1 VTTEIWSHRGILE
14 GSAEMENTPA
24 AFAAASVIG
33 IEGIELDTW
42 RVSDGG
48 FLVHHDRD
56 VPGVGAVDALVAASD
71 WHGIPRLEEALAAC
85 RVRVV
90 NVELKVPREAAGTAA
105 RLLGVELAERLAE
118 YACTDNFGLVVS
130 SFSPDALVGFRERSQ
145 LPVGLLV
152 EERPRTD
159 ELDEIMRCG
168 WQAVHVHWSGW
179 DLELWTEC
187 AGRRLGLVVWTVDD
201 DDGLR
206 AALRAP
212 LRAVITERPRQA
224 IELRAE
230 PAVRMP
236 RD

>member
-1 VTTEIWSHRGILE
+1 VTTAIWSHRGILE
-14 GSAEMENTPA
+14 GSAEVENTPA
-24 AFAAASVIG
+24 AFAAASMIG

-56 VPGVGAVDALVAASD
+56 VPGVGAVDTLVTASGR
-71 WHGIPRLEEALAAC
+71 HGLPRLEEALAAC

-90 NVELKVPREAAGTAA
+90 NVELKVPGEAAGTSA
-105 RLLGVELAERLAE
+105 RRLGVELAERLAVCDC
-118 YACTDNFGLVVS
+118 AHDFGLVVS
-130 SFSPDALVGFRERSQ
+130 SFSADALVGFRERSQ
-145 LPVGLLV
+145 LPVGLLM
-152 EERPRTD
+152 EERPRSD

-179 DLELWTEC
+179 DFELSTEC

-212 LRAVITERPRQA
+212 LRAVITERPLKA

-230 PAVRMP
+230 PAVP
-236 RD
+236 AP

>member
-1 VTTEIWSHRGILE
+1 VTTAIWSHRGILE
-14 GSAEMENTPA
+14 GSAEVENTPA

-56 VPGVGAVDALVAASD
+56 VSGVGAVDGLVAAWD
-71 WHGIPRLEEALAAC
+71 RHGLPRLEQALAAC
-85 RVRVV
+85 RVGVV

-105 RLLGVELAERLAE
+105 RLLGMELAERLAG
-118 YACTDNFGLVVS
+118 YARDDDFGLVVS
-130 SFSPDALVGFRERSQ
+130 SFSADALVGFRERSQ
-145 LPVGLLV
+145 LPVGFLI
-152 EERPRTD
+152 EERPRPN
-159 ELDEIMRCG
+159 ELDEITRCG

-179 DLELWTEC
+179 DVDLCTEC

-212 LRAVITERPRQA
+212 LRAVITERPHRA
-224 IELRAE
+224 IELRARAGGAGA
-230 PAVRMP
+230 P
-236 RD
+236 